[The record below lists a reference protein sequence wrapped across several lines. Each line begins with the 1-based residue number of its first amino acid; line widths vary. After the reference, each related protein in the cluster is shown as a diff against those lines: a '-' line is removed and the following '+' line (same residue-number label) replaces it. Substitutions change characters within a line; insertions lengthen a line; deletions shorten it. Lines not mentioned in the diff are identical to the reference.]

1 MSTTIAELM
10 SVDELDLDAI
20 DAVTAGGSEKGLY
33 EQKAIEFLESG
44 KLGVPY
50 AFSGKLGN
58 SVKTGFETAFAKI
71 AKNEHKEGE
80 AAPYSAE
87 LAEMA
92 KSVEIKV
99 RKLEG
104 TWVDDKNKTRDN
116 EGVFLINQALVR
128 EAKRQREA
136 TAREAAAT
144 AAE

>member
-1 MSTTIAELM
+1 MTSTIQELM
-10 SVDELDLDAI
+10 ASDELDLDAI

-33 EQKAIEFLESG
+33 ESKAVEFLESG
-44 KLGVPY
+44 KLGIPY

-71 AKNEHKEGE
+71 AKNEADDKTGTKN
-80 AAPYSAE
+80 YSDE

-104 TWVDDKNKTRDN
+104 TWTDDKGKTRDN

-136 TAREAAAT
+136 AGKATTEAAA
-144 AAE
+144 